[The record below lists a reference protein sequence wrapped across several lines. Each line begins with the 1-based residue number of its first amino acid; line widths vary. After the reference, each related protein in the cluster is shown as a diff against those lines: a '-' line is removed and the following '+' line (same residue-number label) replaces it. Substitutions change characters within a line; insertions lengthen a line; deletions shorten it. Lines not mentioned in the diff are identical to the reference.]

1 MYTSQVDKKLNV
13 ILKETRENKNIT
25 LEEASASTK
34 IRKSI
39 LIEIEKGNYQSIT
52 SEIHLK
58 NFIINYGKFL
68 GISEEKI
75 LALYRRDL
83 STKNKKNQTQKITNL
98 IQKDKISYFIKK
110 IYQNILSTK
119 TIVIFFTL
127 LIILIISYFF
137 YRTWLISNTPPTLT
151 IITPQN
157 NEVIRQKNFVIEGI
171 SNGPDVKIYVDGIEA
186 TYLDSKGWFKVEAK
200 FNNPGLKRFNIIA
213 INSLQRKSEY
223 NLDLIYQPDNT
234 INNLNQAKTVK
245 LMNKSN
251 NIQKLIIDYD
261 SKTKEEVFIKPND
274 IYEIKINNIK
284 EIKINNPNKNKFIV
298 YIPLYEEEKNEIID
312 HNIKEFDNTNIFIK
326 IIQDNIFLI
335 STND

>member
-39 LIEIEKGNYQSIT
+39 LIELEKGNYQSIT

-68 GISEEKI
+68 GINEEKI

-83 STKNKKNQTQKITNL
+83 SAKNKKNQTEKITNL
-98 IQKDKISYFIKK
+98 IHKDKIYYFIKK
-110 IYQNILSTK
+110 TYQNILNTK
-119 TIVIFFTL
+119 TIVIFLTL

-137 YRTWLISNTPPTLT
+137 YRTWLISNIPPKLT

-157 NEVIRQKNFVIEGI
+157 NDVIKQKNFVIEGI
-171 SNGPDVKIYVDGIEA
+171 SNGPDVKIYVDGVEA
-186 TYLDSKGWFKVEAK
+186 TYLDSNGWFKVEAK

-213 INSLQRKSEY
+213 INSLQKKTEY

-234 INNLNQAKTVK
+234 INNSQTKIIK

-251 NIQKLIIDYD
+251 NVQKLIIDYD
-261 SKTKEEVFIKPND
+261 SKTNEEIFIKPNN
-274 IYEIKINNIK
+274 IYEIKINNIT
-284 EIKINNPNKNKFIV
+284 EIKINNPNKNKFII
-298 YIPLYEEEKNEIID
+298 YIPLYNEEKNEIID

-326 IIQDNIFLI
+326 IIQDKIFLI